1 MFLPFQVD
9 ISSINLS
16 LLNLTLRLRDYY
28 VPKSKAQSDLID
40 WILDQLQNC
49 LMRVE
54 MSEVCTTQNDF
65 K

>member
-1 MFLPFQVD
+1 MFLPFQAD

-40 WILDQLQNC
+40 RILDHLQTC
-49 LMRVE
+49 LVGVKI
-54 MSEVCTTQNDF
+54 SEVCTTQNDF